1 MKYVLVAILLAC
13 GIFVWGF
20 YFPKDSNSQE
30 TSYFSVKKGEGIYE
44 VGKNLKDQGLINST
58 ILFDLYVLGGANAKN
73 LKAGDYEVSSSM
85 SAAKIAD
92 MIIAG
97 KTAKKVIT
105 IIEGW
110 TVEDIQQYFKEKNIE
125 GSVNKEEEGYLF
137 PDTYE
142 INLGDKAEDVV
153 RAMENN
159 FNAKLSQDL
168 RSEITRQKKTVSEI
182 IVMASLIEKEVRSY
196 ADMQMVSG
204 ILWKRIDNKMPL
216 QVDSAKETYQ
226 YRGLP
231 ASPICN
237 PGLDSIRAAIYP
249 VKSAY
254 WFYIS
259 APSGETIFSKT
270 LAEHNAAIKKYLK

>member
-1 MKYVLVAILLAC
+1 MKYALAI
-13 GIFVWGF
+13 IFLICAIFIWGF
-20 YFPKDSNSQE
+20 YLPKDSNSQ
-30 TSYFSVKKGEGIYE
+30 TMSYFSVKKGEGIYE
-44 VGKNLKDQGLINST
+44 VGKNLKSQGLVNST

-73 LKAGDYEVSSSM
+73 LKAGDYEVSPSM
-85 SAAKIAD
+85 SVAKIAD
-92 MIIAG
+92 MIIEG
-97 KTAKKVIT
+97 RTAKKVIT

-142 INLGDKAEDVV
+142 INPQDKAEDVV
-153 RAMENN
+153 TAMEEN
-159 FNAKLSQDL
+159 FDTKLSQDL
-168 RSEITRQKKTVSEI
+168 RNEIVKQKKTVSEI
-182 IVMASLIEKEVRSY
+182 IIMASLIEKEVRNY

-226 YRGLP
+226 YKGLP

-237 PGLDSIRAAIYP
+237 PGLDSIKAAIYP
-249 VKSAY
+249 TKSVY

-259 APSGETIFSKT
+259 TPSGQTILSKT

>member
-30 TSYFSVKKGEGIYE
+30 MSYFSVKKGEGIYE
-44 VGKNLKDQGLINST
+44 VGKNLKSQGLVNST

-85 SAAKIAD
+85 SVAKIAN

-168 RSEITRQKKTVSEI
+168 RNEIAKQKKTVSEI
-182 IVMASLIEKEVRSY
+182 VIMASLIEKEVRNY

-226 YRGLP
+226 YKGLP

-237 PGLDSIRAAIYP
+237 PGLDSIGAAIYP